1 MIPPPM
7 IADTADGLMAARL
20 SRALQRPANDPKQAE
35 EAAKDFESVLLHK
48 VLEAMDRTVP
58 EGGLL
63 DSGASRQIRG
73 MFWYYLAQ
81 DAARQGGL
89 GLWKSIH
96 EDMQRKMGP
105 SAGQG
110 AARTPNVESS
120 A

>member
-20 SRALQRPANDPKQAE
+20 SRALQRPANDPKQA
-35 EAAKDFESVLLHK
+35 
-48 VLEAMDRTVP
+48 
-58 EGGLL
+58 
-63 DSGASRQIRG
+63 GASRQIRG